1 MRAVR
6 IGQRIRQWRRHEA
19 GSVTVELLGSIL
31 VINMFLLAFYLW
43 WQTYHAHALV
53 DRMTY
58 TINDLITR
66 QHGLVIE
73 RRFLD
78 GLETTAE
85 FILDPDQNAAMRFTQ
100 VTMRPGNNPGD
111 PPFVDVDWS
120 YSPCGAMPPAVQGP
134 GFDTA
139 SLPMMAVGATMI
151 VTEVEVPF
159 TPTFDLVPALTFERR
174 AVSLYRFE
182 IRFDLQGDGT
192 VTCID

>member
-1 MRAVR
+1 MRAVGLR
-6 IGQRIRQWRRHEA
+6 DGIQRWRRREDGA
-19 GSVTVELLGSIL
+19 VTVELLGSIL
-31 VINMFLLAFYLW
+31 VINMFLMAFYLW
-43 WQTYHAHALV
+43 WQTYHSHALV

-58 TINDLITR
+58 TINDVVTR
-66 QHGLVIE
+66 QRGLVLE

-85 FILDPDQNAAMRFTQ
+85 FILDPDQNAAVRFTQ
-100 VTMRPGNNPGD
+100 VTMRPGENPGD

-120 YSPCGAMPPAVQGP
+120 YSPCGAMPQAVRGP

-159 TPTFDLVPALTFERR
+159 TPTFDLIPALTFERR

-182 IRFDLQGDGT
+182 MRFDLHGDGT
-192 VTCID
+192 ATCID